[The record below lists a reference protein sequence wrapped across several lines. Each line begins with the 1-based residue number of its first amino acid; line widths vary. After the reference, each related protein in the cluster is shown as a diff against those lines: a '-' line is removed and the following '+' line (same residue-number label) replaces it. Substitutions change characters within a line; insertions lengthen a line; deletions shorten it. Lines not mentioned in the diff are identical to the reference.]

1 MIAFN
6 AIHAEFSWELSNDGT
21 LTISGTEMSYSGDDA
36 PWYSQ
41 KNLIKKVVIKYGVTN
56 ICYGAFRYCKNI
68 TSVTIPESVTII
80 DKYAF
85 YSCSSLISITIPKS
99 VMYIQN
105 YAFAFCT
112 GLTSITCERTSPPTC
127 KEASCFQDVDTSIPV
142 YVPENYIWY
151 YKTYDVWKKFSN
163 IQAIIPNSFTFT
175 DEAYHTFSSLCEGR
189 DISYTRTFNNNNWQA
204 LYIPFSID
212 YDHWKN
218 DFDIAY
224 INGIRQLDT
233 NDDNVI
239 DETIMDIYRIESGSL
254 IPNTPYLIRAKTL
267 GEKTISV
274 SNATLYPDDN
284 VSIDCS
290 TTIARYI
297 FTGTY
302 RPIPAATLIANEYY
316 AMGGGAVIMTD
327 GESDLKPFRWYMR
340 IEARSPIYN
349 VANAAKTITIKV
361 MGEKSETT
369 GVRQLQIANDEL
381 PVYDLNGR
389 KVNENSLKPGL
400 YIKNGKKVVIK

>member
-1 MIAFN
+1 MTHIEGRAFN
-6 AIHAEFSWELSNDGT
+6 
-21 LTISGTEMSYSGDDA
+21 
-36 PWYSQ
+36 
-41 KNLIKKVVIKYGVTN
+41 
-56 ICYGAFRYCKNI
+56 YCKAL
-68 TSVTIPESVTII
+68 TSII
-80 DKYAF
+80 
-85 YSCSSLISITIPKS
+85 IPKS
-99 VMYIQN
+99 VNYIDD
-105 YAFAFCT
+105 YAFAYCT
-112 GLTSITCERTSPPTC
+112 GITSITSESPYPPSC
-127 KEASCFQDVDTSIPV
+127 KSGTFQGVDTSIPI
-142 YVPENYIWY
+142 YVPENYIWK

-163 IQAIIPNSFTFT
+163 IQAIIPKSFTFT

-212 YDHWKN
+212 YDYWKN

-239 DETIMDIYRIESGSL
+239 DETIMDVYRIESGSL
-254 IPNTPYLIRAKTL
+254 IPNTPYLIRAKTI

-302 RPIPAATLIANEYY
+302 SPIPAATLIANEYY

-340 IEARSPIYN
+340 IEARSPMYN
-349 VANAAKTITIKV
+349 LANAAKTITIKV
-361 MGEKSETT
+361 MGEESETT
-369 GVRQLQIANDEL
+369 GVKELQMTNDEL
-381 PVYDLNGR
+381 PIYDINGR
-389 KVNENSLKPGL
+389 MVCDKSLKPGI